1 MPTETYS
8 ITGRCTLITGAAQL
22 RPDTEMAPKSPLL
35 CVNRG
40 PIRYDFRARAKAVI
54 RMIV

>member
-8 ITGRCTLITGAAQL
+8 ITGCTLITGAAQL

-54 RMIV
+54 RKIV